1 MFNYLLVKYIQLAS
15 FSLTTAVMRK
25 CVGFSEVSTDTD
37 PEFCHIKYISQVKP
51 IIPQYKTKDTRQ
63 PAWIGF
69 AEDITTKGI

>member
-15 FSLTTAVMRK
+15 FCLTTAVMRK

-37 PEFCHIKYISQVKP
+37 PEFCHVKYTSQVKL
-51 IIPQYKTKDTRQ
+51 IIPQCKTEGPRQ

-69 AEDITTKGI
+69 AEDITMKRL